1 MERELFWRQRSR
13 ADWEKRQRGSASDF
27 ETEINSG
34 RKFEEDEE
42 RESETRW
49 RRMEASTDGQIERSR
64 KSGRRMEK
72 QRFSIPLLMGKVP
85 AFKRVFR

>member
-1 MERELFWRQRSR
+1 MFWRQRSS
-13 ADWEKRQRGSASDF
+13 ADWERRQRGSASDF

-64 KSGRRMEK
+64 KSGRRMK
-72 QRFSIPLLMGKVP
+72 NKDLASLY
-85 AFKRVFR
+85 